1 MRPALATAEVRG
13 FPARGTITLVKRTF
27 LVVPLLLLFPLL
39 QTACSVP
46 TVLPSTA
53 LVESSPTPV
62 PTAIPTA
69 APLNAAN
76 TSGFDT
82 HAGNCVDAANQ
93 AIALIK
99 KAAAGDFAGNAF
111 TTDMQLSLQPSG
123 THAGCAATGESL
135 RAYQQYANSA
145 QLQVWALDTNWYYAA
160 QTTRQNW
167 LEAVL
172 HYLLDI
178 YPRAD
183 ITIKV
188 FNNNVPCGT
197 ASVGAGQSGR
207 PLIDVATC
215 G

>member
-1 MRPALATAEVRG
+1 M
-13 FPARGTITLVKRTF
+13 TLVKRAF
-27 LVVPLLLLFPLL
+27 LVAPLLLSLPLL

-53 LVESSPTPV
+53 LVASSPTPV
-62 PTAIPTA
+62 PTPIPTA
-69 APLNAAN
+69 APLNAAD
-76 TSGFDT
+76 TTGFDM

-111 TTDMQLSLQPSG
+111 TTDMRLSLEPSDA
-123 THAGCAATGESL
+123 HAGCAATGESL
-135 RAYQQYANSA
+135 RTYRQHANSA

-183 ITIKV
+183 ITVKV
-188 FNNNVPCGT
+188 FNNNVLCGT
-197 ASVGAGQSGR
+197 ASVGAGQSGK